1 MNITISKAAVCGN
14 VQIPPTEYWVS
25 FNAAEGVMTLSAGGK
40 DIRIKA
46 TRRRAAGKSKTTSI
60 QFYSGGGKTWSLIV
74 DAPKVGE
81 WVSFIEYVD

>member
-40 DIRIKA
+40 DHRGRA
-46 TRRRAAGKSKTTSI
+46 QSRR
-60 QFYSGGGKTWSLIV
+60 
-74 DAPKVGE
+74 VG
-81 WVSFIEYVD
+81 FFH